1 MGEQH
6 LKILAACVI
15 GMGAFAA
22 TGVLTGAADISH
34 LTVEE
39 MELGEHLMETASE
52 ADIRAALASVE
63 ADLASVERAS

>member
-22 TGVLTGAADISH
+22 TGDLTGAADISH

-39 MELGEHLMETASE
+39 MELGERLMETASE
-52 ADIRAALASVE
+52 ADIRAALLG
-63 ADLASVERAS
+63 LAAEDED